1 MTFALI
7 TAAEAKDL
15 AHPTE
20 AEEYARYLLEVDE
33 AIREAALA
41 QVSEIVVRVPIHL
54 RDRLLTDLAN
64 TGYNYVA
71 QQNIEQ
77 MSFFRLSW
85 N

>member
-1 MTFALI
+1 MTFILI

-15 AHPTE
+15 SNPTE
-20 AEEYARYLLEVDE
+20 AEEYSRYLLEVDE
-33 AIREAALA
+33 GIREAALA
-41 QVSEIVVRVPIHL
+41 GSKEIVVRVPIHM

-64 TGYNYVA
+64 AGYNYVA

-77 MSFFRLSW
+77 MSFFKLSW